1 VNHFVLFC
9 FVLFGTEKEPEAN
22 APLIVC
28 GDFNG
33 GPECGA
39 VRYLEDGSID
49 ETFVEEGDPVTSGRK
64 DMPFAQPLTDV
75 MTTVDRPPPPTMVV
89 SELISI
95 MVKGVAFEHAELSDD
110 VVTRLTRIY
119 DRLATHEPPGSSRR
133 VMNPQDVE
141 RWMIA
146 INGQLGR
153 GSEFREAARQMGW
166 KESNPKAT
174 STESKERI
182 VLPPGGLLSLDGFL
196 QVYQAEL
203 DGGKFWGIA
212 NDMAVLGE
220 PLPVTGLF
228 QSLYDRMYCSAA
240 VQTTAVMDFLCSVP
254 CPNEKE
260 PSDHLPVAAAFT
272 FKK

>member
-1 VNHFVLFC
+1 LV
-9 FVLFGTEKEPEAN
+9 VLFGTTEKEPEIN

-33 GPECGA
+33 GAECGA
-39 VRYLEDGSID
+39 VRYLEDGRID
-49 ETFVEEGDPVTSGRK
+49 ETFVEDGDPVTSGLK
-64 DMPFAQPLTDV
+64 GMPFTQPLTDV
-75 MTTVDRPPPPTMVV
+75 MTTVDRPPPPTLVV
-89 SELISI
+89 PELISI
-95 MVKGVAFEHAELSDD
+95 MVKGIAFDHAELSDE

-146 INGQLGR
+146 TNGQLGR

-166 KESNPKAT
+166 RDSNPDAT
-174 STESKERI
+174 AAESKDRI
-182 VLPPGGLLSLDGFL
+182 VIPPGGLLSLDGFV

-203 DGGKFWGIA
+203 DAGKFWGIA

-220 PLPVTGLF
+220 PLPDAGVF
-228 QSLYDRMYCSAA
+228 QSRYDRMYCSAA

-254 CPNEKE
+254 CPNDKE
-260 PSDHLPVAAAFT
+260 PSDHLPVAASFT
-272 FKK
+272 IKK

>member
-1 VNHFVLFC
+1 LIVP
-9 FVLFGTEKEPEAN
+9 EKEPEKN

-28 GDFNG
+28 GDMNG
-33 GPECGA
+33 GAECGA
-39 VRYLEDGSID
+39 VRYLEDGQID
-49 ETFVEEGDPVTSGRK
+49 ETFVEDGDQVSSGLK
-64 DMPFAQPLTDV
+64 TMPFAQPLTDV
-75 MTTVDRPPPPTMVV
+75 MTTVDRPPPSTMVV

-95 MVKGVAFEHAELSDD
+95 MIKGEAFNHAELSDE

-119 DRLATHEPPGSSRR
+119 DGLATHVIPGSSGR

-146 INGQLGR
+146 TNGQLGR

-166 KESNPKAT
+166 KESNPEAASAET
-174 STESKERI
+174 KERI
-182 VLPPGGLLSLDGFL
+182 VLPPGGLLSLNGFVK
-196 QVYQAEL
+196 VYQAEL
-203 DGGKFWGIA
+203 DAGKFWGIA

-220 PLPVTGLF
+220 ALPDAGVF
-228 QSLYDRMYCSAA
+228 QSRYDRMYCSAA

-272 FKK
+272 IKK